1 MPNNFK
7 SHPNECILG
16 SLRGV
21 LSHPGLKWPRK
32 PVGWGQSVAAMK
44 AQQSLSPVIRHT
56 SRMRMV
62 EVFPSHPSRIP
73 SLLRVWTQNDE
84 LNLYNAHV
92 LNKHNPSEEDS
103 QNELPLSNLQP
114 HSAAEGVRKH
124 NLYSASFC
132 HKARTGPGFKLHPFI
147 SHSIY

>member
-44 AQQSLSPVIRHT
+44 AQQSLSAISALTASSKSIFSPGQVPRA
-56 SRMRMV
+56 
-62 EVFPSHPSRIP
+62 
-73 SLLRVWTQNDE
+73 VWDPKSAE
-84 LNLYNAHV
+84 CR
-92 LNKHNPSEEDS
+92 SEAS
-103 QNELPLSNLQP
+103 Q
-114 HSAAEGVRKH
+114 
-124 NLYSASFC
+124 AS
-132 HKARTGPGFKLHPFI
+132 
-147 SHSIY
+147 S

>member
-44 AQQSLSPVIRHT
+44 AQQSLSAICVNSFLQEHL
-56 SRMRMV
+56 
-62 EVFPSHPSRIP
+62 FPRAGTTCS
-73 SLLRVWTQNDE
+73 VG
-84 LNLYNAHV
+84 
-92 LNKHNPSEEDS
+92 S
-103 QNELPLSNLQP
+103 Q
-114 HSAAEGVRKH
+114 
-124 NLYSASFC
+124 
-132 HKARTGPGFKLHPFI
+132 I
-147 SHSIY
+147 S